1 MNIYGVI
8 NIYAKFLLESQL
20 AILKNH
26 ISSLL
31 SLLPKIKYENQS
43 FLLLIYYKFMLFITN
58 KYVHCSSIL
67 LNLKF

>member
-8 NIYAKFLLESQL
+8 NIYAKILLESQL

-31 SLLPKIKYENQS
+31 SLLPKIKYKKIKAS
-43 FLLLIYYKFMLFITN
+43 Y
-58 KYVHCSSIL
+58 C
-67 LNLKF
+67 